1 MKLYFHKNF
10 QKAFEKLQ
18 TSEQEKCRKRLKL
31 FLKDEFDSFLNNHP
45 LRGRY
50 NGYRSINITGDIRA
64 IYKRKTSQRV
74 IFVILGNHN
83 NLYN

>member
-31 FLKDEFDSFLNNHP
+31 FLKDEFGPLLNNHP